1 MFAGLAAGVWLRRFS
16 LHSFPIISM
25 ISHPVLYIGVSSFL
39 FQPFSS
45 LNGFGKSNWIFGETM
60 RKNWYKLFSQR
71 HCLILWLFVVHL
83 RLFGLS
89 ACCCVA
95 FQASLLSL
103 GIAQT
108 SLVLPSLIRSLPLT
122 ISPLCGEDTTFRIVY
137 DCRYYFYLFH
147 FRIVINSSIVQY
159 TPSIFRFMPQ
169 RYTFFLKLSD
179 KKKNFVCAK
188 LFTYA
193 LRGPCLWYAY
203 TVRVL

>member
-1 MFAGLAAGVWLRRFS
+1 MFAGLAAGVWVRRFS

-95 FQASLLSL
+95 FQGEPAFARHNSNKFGSALAYS
-103 GIAQT
+103 
-108 SLVLPSLIRSLPLT
+108 LPSTHRIPAAWRRYDLP
-122 ISPLCGEDTTFRIVY
+122 
-137 DCRYYFYLFH
+137 H
-147 FRIVINSSIVQY
+147 
-159 TPSIFRFMPQ
+159 
-169 RYTFFLKLSD
+169 
-179 KKKNFVCAK
+179 
-188 LFTYA
+188 
-193 LRGPCLWYAY
+193 
-203 TVRVL
+203 RV

>member
-1 MFAGLAAGVWLRRFS
+1 MFAGLAAGVWVRRFS

-95 FQASLLSL
+95 FQGEPAFARHNSKQVWFCPRLLAAFHSPHPRSVAKIRPSASCMIAATTSICFILESLS
-103 GIAQT
+103 IP
-108 SLVLPSLIRSLPLT
+108 PSCSTRRLSFV
-122 ISPLCGEDTTFRIVY
+122 SCHKDT
-137 DCRYYFYLFH
+137 LF
-147 FRIVINSSIVQY
+147 FSN
-159 TPSIFRFMPQ
+159 
-169 RYTFFLKLSD
+169 
-179 KKKNFVCAK
+179 
-188 LFTYA
+188 
-193 LRGPCLWYAY
+193 
-203 TVRVL
+203 

>member
-1 MFAGLAAGVWLRRFS
+1 MAAGVWVRRFS

-95 FQASLLSL
+95 FQGEPAFARNNSKQVWFCPRLLAALHKGSDLFSFAFCFVRTIFQFGVYFAIFNVSL
-103 GIAQT
+103 GIST
-108 SLVLPSLIRSLPLT
+108 GCIMRKCREYLVVWF
-122 ISPLCGEDTTFRIVY
+122 LC
-137 DCRYYFYLFH
+137 C
-147 FRIVINSSIVQY
+147 
-159 TPSIFRFMPQ
+159 IF
-169 RYTFFLKLSD
+169 
-179 KKKNFVCAK
+179 A
-188 LFTYA
+188 
-193 LRGPCLWYAY
+193 G
-203 TVRVL
+203 